1 MSGDDQ
7 LRWDRKH
14 GEGGSAQAPSAFL
27 REIIDGDPWSIAPGK
42 ALDVACGKG
51 RNAKFLAA
59 RGFQVT
65 AVDISSVAL
74 AQGQAQA
81 KDSSL
86 AIDWQQADLEQLQ
99 LPADKYALIVN
110 INYLQRSLVRQIKQA
125 LRRGGHVVFETFM
138 IDQQAF
144 GHPSNPNHLLSHNE
158 LLAHFHDFRVLFY
171 REGKFADGAA
181 SAFRAGILAQ
191 KIA

>member
-14 GEGGSAQAPSAFL
+14 GDGGSASAPSAFL
-27 REIIDGDPWSIAPGK
+27 REIIDGDAWNIPPGK

-51 RNAKFLAA
+51 RNANFLAT
-59 RGFQVT
+59 RGFRVT
-65 AVDISSVAL
+65 AVDISPVAL

-99 LPADKYALIVN
+99 LGADEYDLIVT
-110 INYLQRSLVRQIKQA
+110 INYLQRSLVPQIKQA
-125 LRRGGHVVFETFM
+125 LRHGGHVVFETFL
-138 IDQQAF
+138 IDQQEF
-144 GHPSNPNHLLSHNE
+144 GHPSDPNYLLSHNE
-158 LLAHFHDFRVLFY
+158 LLVYFHEFRVLFY
-171 REGKFADGAA
+171 REGKFADGDAP
-181 SAFRAGILAQ
+181 AFRAGILAQ
-191 KIA
+191 

>member
-27 REIIDGDPWSIAPGK
+27 REFIDGAAWSIAPGK
-42 ALDVACGKG
+42 ALDIACGKG
-51 RNAKFLAA
+51 RNARFLAA

-81 KDSSL
+81 KDNSL
-86 AIDWQQADLEQLQ
+86 AIDWQQADLEQFQ
-99 LPADKYALIVN
+99 LDADAYDLIVN
-110 INYLQRSLVRQIKQA
+110 INYLQRSLVPQIKQA
-125 LRRGGHVVFETFM
+125 LRRGGHVVFETFL

-144 GHPSNPNHLLSHNE
+144 GHPSDPNYLLAHNE
-158 LLAHFHDFRVLFY
+158 LLAHFQDFRVLFY
-171 REGKFADGAA
+171 REGKFADDARP
-181 SAFRAGILAQ
+181 AFRAGILAQ